1 MEGTAGEIVG
11 AGAGAVAAGEGVL
24 AVSLGFDLDVG
35 GAAEAYNRERLMVG
49 VELVSEHT
57 WALVEDSRAI
67 YQSMNGA
74 AISK

>member
-1 MEGTAGEIVG
+1 MEGTAGEIVDVG
-11 AGAGAVAAGEGVL
+11 VGAVAVDEGVL

-35 GAAEAYNRERLMVG
+35 GAAEAYSRERLLVG

-67 YQSMNGA
+67 FRSMNGA